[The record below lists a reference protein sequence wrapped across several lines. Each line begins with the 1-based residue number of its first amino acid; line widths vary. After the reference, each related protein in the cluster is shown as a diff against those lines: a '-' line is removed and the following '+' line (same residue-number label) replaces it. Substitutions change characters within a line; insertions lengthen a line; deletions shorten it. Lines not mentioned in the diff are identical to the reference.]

1 MTEPRAAPL
10 PLDEDRVDVW
20 LTALGAV
27 EHDLLLSYVRL
38 LSTAERERWQRF
50 LVRHAA
56 DQYLT
61 GRALLRTTLSRYA
74 PVPEDAWVFETNAYG
89 CPSVAEP
96 AALRDLR
103 FNLSHTEGLVACAVT
118 RRSEVGVDVES
129 TGREI
134 DPMAL
139 APMVFAAPE
148 VGDVAATPPEA
159 RRQRFFA
166 YWTLKEAYIKAR
178 GMGIS
183 LALDG
188 FWFELD
194 GAAPRIHFSDRCP
207 DREERWQ
214 VWRWQPT
221 PTHALALAVATPS
234 GRTPH
239 LVVRWVVPTLPASA
253 ITANRGGDTDG
264 RPALR

>member
-1 MTEPRAAPL
+1 
-10 PLDEDRVDVW
+10 VDVW

-27 EHDLLLSYVRL
+27 ERDLLSSYVGL
-38 LSTAERERWQRF
+38 LSAAERERWRRF

-74 PVPEDAWVFETNAYG
+74 PVPENAWVFETNAYG
-89 CPSVAEP
+89 CPYVAEP
-96 AALRDLR
+96 TALRDLR

-118 RRSEVGVDVES
+118 RRGEVGVDVEH
-129 TGREI
+129 TAREV
-134 DPMAL
+134 DPLAL
-139 APMVFAAPE
+139 APAVFAPPE
-148 VGDVAATPPEA
+148 VRDVAATPPEA

-194 GAAPRIHFSDRCP
+194 GPAPRIHFSDRCP
-207 DREERWQ
+207 DREDRWH
-214 VWRWQPT
+214 VRRWQPT
-221 PTHALALAVATPS
+221 PSHALALAVATPS
-234 GRTPH
+234 GRPPS
-239 LVVRWVVPTLPASA
+239 LVVRWVVPSLPASA
-253 ITANRGGDTDG
+253 IAESRGGDA
-264 RPALR
+264 P

>member
-10 PLDEDRVDVW
+10 PLDEDGVDVW
-20 LTALGAV
+20 LTALDAV
-27 EHDLLLSYVRL
+27 ERDLLSSYVRL
-38 LSTAERERWQRF
+38 LSAAERERWRRF
-50 LVRHAA
+50 LVRGAA

-118 RRSEVGVDVES
+118 RRGEVGVDVEN
-129 TGREI
+129 TGREV
-134 DPMAL
+134 DPLAL

-148 VGDVAATPPEA
+148 VRDVAAAPPEA

-194 GAAPRIHFSDRCP
+194 SPAPRIHFSDRCP
-207 DREERWQ
+207 DREDRWH

-221 PTHALALAVATPS
+221 PNHALALAVATPS
-234 GRTPH
+234 GRAPQVR
-239 LVVRWVVPTLPASA
+239 LRWVMPALPTSSVAESRGGEADDRPTL
-253 ITANRGGDTDG
+253 R
-264 RPALR
+264 

>member
-1 MTEPRAAPL
+1 MTGQRAAPL
-10 PLDEDRVDVW
+10 PLDEDGVDVW
-20 LTALGAV
+20 LTALGAG
-27 EHDLLLSYVRL
+27 ERDLLSSYVRL
-38 LSTAERERWQRF
+38 LSAAERERWQRF
-50 LVRHAA
+50 LVRGAA

-89 CPSVAEP
+89 CPYVAEP

-118 RRSEVGVDVES
+118 RRGEVGVDVEN
-129 TGREI
+129 TGRAI
-134 DPMAL
+134 DPLAL
-139 APMVFAAPE
+139 APAVFAAPE
-148 VGDVAATPPEA
+148 VRDVAATAPEA

-166 YWTLKEAYIKAR
+166 FWTLKEAYIKAR

-207 DREERWQ
+207 DREDRWHA
-214 VWRWQPT
+214 WRWQPT
-221 PTHALALAVATPS
+221 PSHALALAVATPS
-234 GRTPH
+234 GRAPR
-239 LVVRWVVPTLPASA
+239 LGVRWVVPTLPASA
-253 ITANRGGDTDG
+253 VAESRGGDADG